1 MQHESHLT
9 VRFGETD
16 LLGHVNNA
24 SYFSYL
30 EQGRVELFK
39 ALSNGGDYSYDKW
52 EFTLAT
58 IKCDFLAQTY
68 FDQDLTVVTKI
79 SRIGNKSFTLD
90 QPIYDRKT
98 ETLVARGESVIVYF
112 DFEEQISKPIPDALH
127 AMLNLYLESAAE
139 QNMTK

>member
-30 EQGRVELFK
+30 EQGRVELFN
-39 ALSNGGDYSYDKW
+39 ALSNGGDYEYDKW
-52 EFTLAT
+52 QFTLAT

-68 FDQDLTVVTKI
+68 FDQDLTIVTKV
-79 SRIGNKSFTLD
+79 SRIGNKSFTLE
-90 QPIYDRKT
+90 QPIYDKNT
-98 ETLVARGESVIVYF
+98 GTLLANGESVIVYF
-112 DFEEQISKPIPDALH
+112 DFDDQESKPIPDALRER
-127 AMLNLYLESAAE
+127 LNHYLEPVP
-139 QNMTK
+139 K